1 VPAPVLKVAPS
12 ILSADFAELGA
23 EVRKVDAAGADWIH
37 VDVMDGRFVPV
48 ITIGPMIVQAIRP
61 HTKKFIDCHLMIEK
75 PEEHVEAFAKA
86 GADNITVHAEVCPN
100 LHRNIQQI
108 HDLGCKAGVSLN
120 PGTSEET
127 IRYVIDEV
135 DMVLVMSVNPGW
147 GGQKF
152 QPGILPKIRRIARMA
167 NAAQEAREAKGLGPL
182 EIQVDGGINGETAR
196 HCENQGAT
204 VAVAGSFVYGADD
217 VTAAIQAVRGTQ
229 QALV

>member
-1 VPAPVLKVAPS
+1 MLKVAPS
-12 ILSADFAELGA
+12 ILSADFAQLGA
-23 EVRKVDAAGADWIH
+23 DVKKVDEAGADWIH

-48 ITIGPMIVQAIRP
+48 ITIGPMIVKAIRP
-61 HTKKFIDCHLMIEK
+61 HTEKFIDCHLMIEK

-86 GADNITVHAEVCPN
+86 GADSITVHAEACPN

-120 PGTSEET
+120 PGTSEEA
-127 IRYVIDEV
+127 IRYVIEDL

-147 GGQKF
+147 GGQSF
-152 QPGILPKIRRIARMA
+152 LPEVLPKIRRIARMA
-167 NAAQEAREAKGLGPL
+167 AAVQEAREAKGLGPL
-182 EIQVDGGINGETAR
+182 EIQVDGGVNGETAR
-196 HCENQGAT
+196 LCEKEGAT

-217 VTAAIQAVRGTQ
+217 VAAAIRAVRGTQ